1 MDTPVVIGFG
11 CWTAL
16 CKIRMQPVTTAWP
29 ILPPWPTSTS
39 QNLTEFDALTVTPY
53 CLSNLHF
60 NDIRPLTWGTVPMQ
74 IAEGPLTYTPR
85 Q

>member
-1 MDTPVVIGFG
+1 MNLWSFDMDSVQGARSSVTP
-11 CWTAL
+11 
-16 CKIRMQPVTTAWP
+16 AWP
-29 ILPPWPTSTS
+29 ILPRSPTSTS
-39 QNLTEFDALTVTPY
+39 QNLTELDALTVTPY
-53 CLSNLHF
+53 CLRNLHF